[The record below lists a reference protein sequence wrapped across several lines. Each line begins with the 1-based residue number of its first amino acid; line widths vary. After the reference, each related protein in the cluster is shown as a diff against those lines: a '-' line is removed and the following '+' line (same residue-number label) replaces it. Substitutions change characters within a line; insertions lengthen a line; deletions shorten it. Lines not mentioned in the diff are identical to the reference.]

1 MITSLIFGLFYLN
14 INSQFELGYDVARN
28 LSAYQNTYTSNSL
41 VYLSPYDSHGINI
54 WGVTYLPIIS
64 DPALDYC
71 LNDSIIPS
79 RVFDSNDTV
88 KKGLQVPTIYDTPQF
103 STLIA
108 IAPYVDEHCGRAFA
122 DQANL
127 DKARILLFINNADN
141 SVNDSAM
148 LSAPSGV
155 GALSYSILSIP
166 QDVGSNV
173 LNQMEMYDS
182 NSTIAIPRTTL
193 NSSVARI
200 GVAFYPQSSTNFS
213 KLWISILAVL
223 ASFLFVFIVLSVSL
237 NIIQLRRRQNLRER
251 IERGEVNLESLGVSK
266 LVVPDEILDSLP
278 IRIYKH
284 GEMHFLNQEERQN
297 LYTEQTNNQNNSS
310 SNAGSQEPSDS
321 VTAIADRDVCTQHN
335 KAKPPHGITDSD
347 NTIRTHD
354 SLNTPVHD
362 KDVQESK
369 DSKSTPKDTLIT
381 TPESGIK
388 NSCDYVDPPYT
399 LDLHTNSRKNAGNNS
414 GSHVT
419 LSDANNQEPKRVSA
433 LSESNSHQENGD
445 NRLSTSSLSHNT
457 LGQNQRNTA
466 NNNAGKEERTYNQTS
481 CPICLEDFFD
491 GENDIRELPCL
502 HIYHAECIDP
512 FLTSRSSLCPM
523 CKVSVLPPGYLP
535 NSIRLDRSIVRRER
549 IIQRQNA
556 NTTDSST
563 RNRRTVLP
571 NNGLEVD
578 ENEHRERELFARH
591 FWSRPFRRDR
601 QGNTNNSNTN
611 RNETSD
617 GQQLADLDSNGEAI
631 TSPRRAGTPNSQTHA
646 HGYAASRYQTR
657 AGGNTNRRRARV
669 NLNNIAPRIEVPV
682 ESPIRRAI
690 RVLFPI

>member
-14 INSQFELGYDVARN
+14 VNSQFELGYDVARN
-28 LSAYQNTYTSNSL
+28 LSAYQNTYISNSL
-41 VYLSPYDSHGINI
+41 VYLSPYDSQGINL

-71 LNDSIIPS
+71 LNDSTIPS

-108 IAPYVDEHCGRAFA
+108 VAPYVDEHCGRAFA

-127 DKARILLFINNADN
+127 DKARVLLFINNADN

-166 QDVGSNV
+166 QDVGSSV

-182 NSTIAIPRTTL
+182 NSTIAIPRTAL

-200 GVAFYPQSSTNFS
+200 GVAFYPQSSSDFS

-297 LYTEQTNNQNNSS
+297 LYTEQQNNQNSTSGNTDSP
-310 SNAGSQEPSDS
+310 EPSDS
-321 VTAIADRDVCTQHN
+321 VTSIADRDVNTQHN
-335 KAKPPHGITDSD
+335 KAKPPQGITDSD
-347 NTIRTHD
+347 NAIPTHD
-354 SLNTPVHD
+354 SLNKSVHNED
-362 KDVQESK
+362 IQESK
-369 DSKSTPKDTLIT
+369 DSGSKSKDTFVT

-388 NSCDYVDPPYT
+388 NSCDYVDPPDT

-419 LSDANNQEPKRVSA
+419 LADANNQEPKHVSA

-445 NRLSTSSLSHNT
+445 NRLSTSSSSHHT
-457 LGQNQRNTA
+457 LGHNQGNIS

-556 NTTDSST
+556 NTTDSSSRT
-563 RNRRTVLP
+563 RRTVLP

-611 RNETSD
+611 RNENSD

-631 TSPRRAGTPNSQTHA
+631 PSSRQAGTPNSQTHA

-657 AGGNTNRRRARV
+657 AGENTNRRRARV